1 MVIYKQIS
9 YLRNRDLG
17 FDQEQV
23 VVISL
28 KDGTVRKQFDAIR
41 TSLLDKSRYN

>member
-17 FDQEQV
+17 FNQEQV

-28 KDGTVRKQFDAIR
+28 KDGEVRKQFDAIR
-41 TSLLDKSRYN
+41 TSLLANPGHN